1 MGCSM
6 KKIRVLIADDHAIVR
21 EGIRMILAL
30 HDDIEVVGEAANGQ
44 EAIERVNELTPDIVL
59 MDIAMPGLGGLEAML
74 EIRQLKPE
82 TRVLVLTQYDN
93 TEYIYRFLKSGAA
106 GYVLK
111 KAAGNDLVAAIRAVY
126 QGKSFVD
133 PSIADKVI
141 KGFLERPDVK
151 EDEIV
156 YESLSDREK
165 QVLKLIAEGYT
176 AQQIADI
183 LHLSIKTI
191 MTHRTNLMDKLGF
204 HNRAELIKY
213 AIRKGLVRVDS

>member
-1 MGCSM
+1 M